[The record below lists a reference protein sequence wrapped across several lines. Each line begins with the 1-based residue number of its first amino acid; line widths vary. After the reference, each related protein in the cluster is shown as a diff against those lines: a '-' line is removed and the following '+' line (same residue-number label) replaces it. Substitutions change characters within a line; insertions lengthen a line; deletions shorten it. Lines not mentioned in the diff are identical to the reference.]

1 MCGNAL
7 YKKCSAFPQ
16 KADVCPSDEM
26 PLASQNSLNFRMEI
40 LSAEQIR
47 AWDEYTMQHEPITSI
62 DLMERAAGSCLSWL
76 EKAGYLGRSF
86 SIYCGKGNNG
96 GDGLA
101 LARMLSSL
109 ECAVSVH
116 ILEFGHIGT
125 EDFQANLALLHE
137 TPVEVRFVQTE
148 EHFHPVP
155 AGDML
160 IDALFGSG
168 LNRKLEGVAAAL
180 VDHLNRSGNEII
192 AIDIP
197 SGLFVSKSSK
207 GNTVVRATHTL
218 SFQVY
223 KPAFLMP
230 ENEAWVGEV
239 HILDIGL
246 HPGFLQKTNSDA
258 ELLDAA
264 IIGAIYKPRK
274 SFAHKGNFGHALL
287 VTGAYGKI
295 GAAVLSGRACLRTG
309 AGLVTILVPR
319 CGYSIIQTTLPE
331 AMVLTDEDEKI
342 HTTLPPGGHGGDLG
356 SGGIQ
361 HSGSGAAAGGDGD
374 SRLAATGPDAALDK
388 YSVVGV
394 GPGLGQDP
402 RTVAFMWEL
411 LRRYRKP
418 MVVDADA
425 LNILGANPEMMG
437 LLPPYSILSP
447 HPKEFER
454 LFGPSTDDYARLD
467 KAREMAR
474 QHQCIIILKGHY
486 TFIAMPG
493 GKSYFNSTGNA
504 GMAKGG
510 SGDVLTGILT
520 ALLGQSYSPG
530 EAALL
535 GVYLHGLA
543 GDLAAAADSQESM
556 LPTDLTDQLG
566 NAFRLIQKSQ

>member
-1 MCGNAL
+1 
-7 YKKCSAFPQ
+7 
-16 KADVCPSDEM
+16 
-26 PLASQNSLNFRMEI
+26 MEI

-47 AWDEYTMQHEPITSI
+47 AWDEYTMQHEPIASI

-76 EKAGYLGRSF
+76 EKAGHLGRSF

-109 ECAVSVH
+109 DCAVSVH

-125 EDFQANLALLHE
+125 EDFQANLALLHD

-148 EHFHPVP
+148 EHFHPIP
-155 AGDML
+155 AGNIL
-160 IDALFGSG
+160 IDALLGSG
-168 LNRKLEGVAAAL
+168 LNRKLEGVTAGL
-180 VDHLNRSGNEII
+180 VEHLNRSGNEII

-197 SGLFVSKSSK
+197 SGLFVSRSSK

-246 HPGFLQKTNSDA
+246 HPGFLQKTNSDS
-258 ELLDAA
+258 ELLDPV
-264 IIGAIYKPRK
+264 IIRAIYKPRN

-287 VTGAYGKI
+287 VTGSYGKI
-295 GAAVLSGRACLRTG
+295 GAAVLSGRSCLKTG

-319 CGYSIIQTTLPE
+319 CGYNIIQTTLPE

-342 HTTLPPGGHGGDLG
+342 HTVLPPAEGSGTASGAASGGDGG
-356 SGGIQ
+356 SGGA
-361 HSGSGAAAGGDGD
+361 SGS
-374 SRLAATGPDAALDK
+374 TDAALDK

-402 RTVAFMWEL
+402 RTVAFLWEL

-425 LNILGANPEMMG
+425 LNILGANPDRMG
-437 LLPPYSILSP
+437 LLPPYSILTP

-454 LFGPSTDDYARLD
+454 LFGPSTDDFARLD

-474 QHQCIIILKGHY
+474 RHQCIIVLKGHY

-520 ALLGQSYSPG
+520 ALLGQTYSPG

-543 GDLAAAADSQESM
+543 GDLAAAADAQESM
-556 LPTDLTDQLG
+556 LPTDLTGQLG
-566 NAFRLIQKSQ
+566 NAFQIIQKSQYSFCQVAEAPYFCVPRLTGVACQASGSSAAR

>member
-1 MCGNAL
+1 
-7 YKKCSAFPQ
+7 
-16 KADVCPSDEM
+16 
-26 PLASQNSLNFRMEI
+26 MEI

-47 AWDEYTMQHEPITSI
+47 AWDAYTMEHEPIASI

-109 ECAVSVH
+109 DCAVSVH

-137 TPVEVRFVQTE
+137 TSVEVRYVQTE
-148 EHFHPVP
+148 DHFHPIP
-155 AGDML
+155 PGDIL
-160 IDALFGSG
+160 IDALLGSG
-168 LNRKLEGVAAAL
+168 LNRKLEGVTAAL

-207 GNTVVRATHTL
+207 GNTIVRATHTL

-230 ENEAWVGEV
+230 ENEAWVGRV

-246 HPGFLQKTNSDA
+246 HPGFFQRTNSDA
-258 ELLDAA
+258 ELLDMG
-264 IIGAIYKPRK
+264 IIRAIYKPRN

-295 GAAVLSGRACLRTG
+295 GASVLSGRSCLKTG

-319 CGYSIIQTTLPE
+319 CGYTIIQTTLPE

-342 HTTLPPGGHGGDLG
+342 HTVLPPP
-356 SGGIQ
+356 
-361 HSGSGAAAGGDGD
+361 D
-374 SRLAATGPDAALDK
+374 SRSSSAENGGSSLAADGHTDAVLDK

-402 RTVAFMWEL
+402 RTAAFLWEL

-418 MVVDADA
+418 MVIDADA
-425 LNILGANPEMMG
+425 LNILGANPDMMD
-437 LLPPYSILSP
+437 LLPPYSILTP

-454 LFGPSTDDYARLD
+454 LFGASVDDFARLD

-474 QHQCIIILKGHY
+474 LHQCIIVLKGHY
-486 TFIAMPG
+486 TFVAMPG

-510 SGDVLTGILT
+510 SGDVLTGMLT

-556 LPTDLTDQLG
+556 LPTDLTEQLG
-566 NAFRLIQKSQ
+566 NAFQLIEKSQ

>member
-1 MCGNAL
+1 
-7 YKKCSAFPQ
+7 
-16 KADVCPSDEM
+16 
-26 PLASQNSLNFRMEI
+26 
-40 LSAEQIR
+40 
-47 AWDEYTMQHEPITSI
+47 MQHEPITSV

-86 SIYCGKGNNG
+86 SIFCGKGNNG

-109 ECAVSVH
+109 DCTVSVQ

-137 TPVEVRFVQTE
+137 TSVEVRFVQTE
-148 EHFHPVP
+148 GHFHPIP
-155 AGDML
+155 PGDIL
-160 IDALFGSG
+160 IDALLGSG
-168 LNRKLEGVAAAL
+168 LNRKLEGVTAAL

-192 AIDIP
+192 AIDIS

-207 GNTVVRATHTL
+207 GNTIVRATHTL

-230 ENEAWVGEV
+230 ENEAWVGQV

-246 HPGFLQKTNSDA
+246 HPGFLRKTNRDA
-258 ELLDAA
+258 ELLDAT
-264 IIGAIYKPRK
+264 IIGDIYKPRN

-295 GAAVLSGRACLRTG
+295 GAAVLSGRSCLKTG

-319 CGYSIIQTTLPE
+319 CGYTIIQTTLPE

-342 HTTLPPGGHGGDLG
+342 HTVLPPAGDTATA
-356 SGGIQ
+356 SGG
-361 HSGSGAAAGGDGD
+361 
-374 SRLAATGPDAALDK
+374 ATDAVLDK

-402 RTVAFMWEL
+402 RTVAFLWEL

-425 LNILGANPEMMG
+425 LNILGANPDMMG
-437 LLPPYSILSP
+437 LLPPYSILTP

-454 LFGPSTDDYARLD
+454 LFGPSTDDFARLD

-474 QHQCIIILKGHY
+474 RHECIIVLKGHY

-543 GDLAAAADSQESM
+543 GDLAAAADAQESM
-556 LPTDLTDQLG
+556 LPTDLADELG
-566 NAFRLIQKSQ
+566 NAFRLIEKRQ